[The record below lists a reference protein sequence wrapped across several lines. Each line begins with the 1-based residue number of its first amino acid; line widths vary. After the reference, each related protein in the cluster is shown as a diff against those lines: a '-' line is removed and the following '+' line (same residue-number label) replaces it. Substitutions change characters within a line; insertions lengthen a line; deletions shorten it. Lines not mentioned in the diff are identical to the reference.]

1 MQTLTDPR
9 ALRCHTLSLL
19 RGGGDKAGCCMNY
32 AMLLTDVYAAALG
45 IASAYSNG
53 LPVALKVRQDVKM
66 LIFLPSYSYIGSI

>member
-1 MQTLTDPR
+1 
-9 ALRCHTLSLL
+9 
-19 RGGGDKAGCCMNY
+19 MNY
-32 AMLLTDVYAAALG
+32 AKLLTDVYAAALG